1 MLVSEFNSGIHIFNF
16 GDDGIDNTNTM
27 LVLYNSFISIK
38 NVI

>member
-16 GDDGIDNTNTM
+16 GEDDTNA
-27 LVLYNSFISIK
+27 LFIFFYNSFISIK